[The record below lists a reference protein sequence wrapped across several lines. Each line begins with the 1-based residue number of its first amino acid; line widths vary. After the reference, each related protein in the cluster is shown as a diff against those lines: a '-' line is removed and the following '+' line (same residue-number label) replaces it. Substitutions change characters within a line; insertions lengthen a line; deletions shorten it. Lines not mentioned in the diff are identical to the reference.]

1 MLVNTQGINFMNKL
15 FMTQKWTVV

>member
-1 MLVNTQGINFMNKL
+1 MLVNTQGINFMYKL